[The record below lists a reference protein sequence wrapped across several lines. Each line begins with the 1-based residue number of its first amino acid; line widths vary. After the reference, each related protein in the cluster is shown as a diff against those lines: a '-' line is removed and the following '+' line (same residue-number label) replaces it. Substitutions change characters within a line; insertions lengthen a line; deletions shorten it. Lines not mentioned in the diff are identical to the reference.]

1 MRLEGSV
8 AVITGGASGIGAA
21 TARAMVAEGA
31 RVVLADLDSE
41 AGEALVGELGAQR
54 ARFVATDVSDEGQ
67 VAALFDTAEQWAGGP
82 ADVVFNNAG
91 IGHMAP
97 SHECPT
103 GDWQRLMDINLTG
116 VFLVA
121 REAVGRMLAADVPGS
136 VINCASILG
145 HVGQAQTAA
154 YTAAKGGVVN
164 LTRTLGLEY
173 GPSNIRVNAVCPG
186 YIETPLLEGL
196 DAETRHVLTER
207 HAMGR
212 MGRPEEVA
220 NAVLFLAR
228 AEASFVTGTSL
239 MVDGG
244 YTAGK

>member
-1 MRLEGSV
+1 MRLQDSV

-21 TARAMVAEGA
+21 TARTLVREGA
-31 RVVLADLDSE
+31 RVVLADLDTE
-41 AGEALVGELGAQR
+41 AGEALVGELGADR
-54 ARFVATDVSDEGQ
+54 ARFVRTDVTDENQ
-67 VAALFDTAEQWAGGP
+67 VAALFDSAEQWAGI

-91 IGHMAP
+91 IGHMGA
-97 SHECPT
+97 SHELPT
-103 GDWQRLMDINLTG
+103 EQWQQVVDINLTG

-121 REAVGRMLAADVPGS
+121 REAVRRQYEAGVAGS
-136 VINCASILG
+136 LINCASILG
-145 HVGQAQTAA
+145 HMGQSQTAA

-164 LTRTLGLEY
+164 LSRTLGMEY
-173 GPSNIRVNAVCPG
+173 GPHDIRVNAVCPG
-186 YIETPLLEGL
+186 YIETPLLAGL
-196 DAETRHVLTER
+196 DAETRRVLTER

-220 NAVLFLAR
+220 NAVLFLAS
-228 AEASFVTGTSL
+228 AEASFVTGSSL